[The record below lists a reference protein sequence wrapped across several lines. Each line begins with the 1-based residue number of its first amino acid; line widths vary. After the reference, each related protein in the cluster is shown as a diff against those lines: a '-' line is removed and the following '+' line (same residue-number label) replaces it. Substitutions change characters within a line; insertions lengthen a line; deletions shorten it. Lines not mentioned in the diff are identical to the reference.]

1 MAKARARSKP
11 AAPRRLPRRRHALP
25 PAEVERDQRER
36 LLAAVPG
43 VVAKHG
49 YEAMSVADIV
59 KAAAVSRNA
68 FHKSFSDKQDC
79 FATAHEAGHE
89 RLFDVLAT
97 PCEAGAT
104 AEERVERALGAALGA
119 LAAEPDV
126 ARPLFVAAP
135 SEGGVA
141 RALGAALGA
150 LAAEPDV
157 ARLLFVEAP
166 SAGEEI
172 ALRYHEWLGR
182 YGTLLRAAAPEL
194 PPQSIPAP
202 EVEGVIVGGIASRI
216 ASEVLNGRAAQLPD
230 LTAPFVEYVLA
241 FYRLGEPGP
250 KEGKL
255 VSFEQGEEP
264 ASEAYEEAQRRQA
277 SA

>member
-1 MAKARARSKP
+1 MAKASARSKP
-11 AAPRRLPRRRHALP
+11 AAPRRLPRGRHALAP
-25 PAEVERDQRER
+25 EDVVRDQRER
-36 LLAAVPG
+36 LIAAVPG
-43 VVAKHG
+43 VVAEHG

-59 KAAAVSRNA
+59 KGAAVSRNA
-68 FHKSFSDKQDC
+68 FYKNFGDKQEC
-79 FATAHEAGHE
+79 FANAHEVGHE
-89 RLFDVLAT
+89 RLLEVLT
-97 PCEAGAT
+97 QPCEAGAT
-104 AEERVERALGAALGA
+104 AEERVERSLSAALDA
-119 LAAEPDV
+119 LA
-126 ARPLFVAAP
+126 
-135 SEGGVA
+135 S
-141 RALGAALGA
+141 
-150 LAAEPDV
+150 EPDV

-166 SAGEEI
+166 SAGEGI

-182 YGTLLRAAAPEL
+182 YGTLLRSAAPEL

-216 ASEVLNGRAAQLPD
+216 ASEVLNGRAAKLRD

-255 VSFEQGEEP
+255 VAFESDREP
-264 ASEAYEEAQRRQA
+264 APESFAAQRKQA